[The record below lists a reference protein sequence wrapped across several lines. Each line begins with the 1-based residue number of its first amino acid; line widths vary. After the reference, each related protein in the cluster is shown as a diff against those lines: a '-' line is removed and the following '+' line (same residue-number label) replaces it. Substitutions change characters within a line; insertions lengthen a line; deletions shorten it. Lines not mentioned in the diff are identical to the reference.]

1 MENMPDKSST
11 LVGERGM
18 SLSGGQRA
26 RLGLARAI
34 YSQPEVILMD
44 DPLSAVDAIV
54 GRDLFEKL
62 ALNLGVMYFYIIGNN

>member
-1 MENMPDKSST
+1 MPDKSST

-62 ALNLGVMYFYIIGNN
+62 ALNLGVMYFCIIGNN

>member
-1 MENMPDKSST
+1 MPEGSST

-26 RLGLARAI
+26 RLGLARAV

-44 DPLSAVDAIV
+44 DPLSAVDANV
-54 GRDLFEKL
+54 GRQLFNKWVVVV
-62 ALNLGVMYFYIIGNN
+62 AKMIIVLTIA